1 MREVLLIFI
10 PTLTVLPAAIA
21 ASMAMR
27 RISLSAIEGIT
38 RQPEVAAQL
47 FTSMLIGMAL
57 IEALVIY
64 CLVIALMLAGK
75 V

>member
-1 MREVLLIFI
+1 MKAIFLVFI
-10 PTLTVLPAAIA
+10 PTLTVLPAAIVGA
-21 ASMAMR
+21 FAMR
-27 RISLSAIEGIT
+27 RLAISAIEGMT

-64 CLVIALMLAGK
+64 CLVIALMVATK
-75 V
+75 I